1 MGEGW
6 EQLTLREGFL
16 EEATVAKNDQ
26 EFTRQMQPLNWW
38 KERWDSSQLRLGVWQ
53 RELPKQMHVVL
64 KGQALLAGR

>member
-26 EFTRQMQPLNWW
+26 EFTRQRQPLNWW
-38 KERWDSSQLRLGVWQ
+38 KERWDSSQLRLGIWQ